1 MATRLQSA
9 PRLIVAT
16 VLGLALSTPADAAIR
31 PLGYH
36 KPRKPAAVRPA
47 PPKAARKQA
56 VPVAEAVEPAKPAAA
71 PTAVPIVASPPPVPE
86 APRVPMEQVVNSW
99 APYTYP

>member
-9 PRLIVAT
+9 PSLIAAT

-36 KPRKPAAVRPA
+36 KLRKPAAVRPA

-56 VPVAEAVEPAKPAAA
+56 VEPARPSTPVAATAASAV
-71 PTAVPIVASPPPVPE
+71 VSPPPAPE
-86 APRVPMEQVVNSW
+86 PLRVPMEQVVNSW

>member
-9 PRLIVAT
+9 PSLITAT
-16 VLGLALSTPADAAIR
+16 LLGLALSTPVDAATR

-36 KPRKPAAVRPA
+36 KLRKPSAVRPA
-47 PPKAARKQA
+47 PPKVTKKQPA
-56 VPVAEAVEPAKPAAA
+56 PIAEATEPAKPSPAAA
-71 PTAVPIVASPPPVPE
+71 PAVASPPPPPE
-86 APRVPMEQVVNSW
+86 PPKVPMEQVVNSW